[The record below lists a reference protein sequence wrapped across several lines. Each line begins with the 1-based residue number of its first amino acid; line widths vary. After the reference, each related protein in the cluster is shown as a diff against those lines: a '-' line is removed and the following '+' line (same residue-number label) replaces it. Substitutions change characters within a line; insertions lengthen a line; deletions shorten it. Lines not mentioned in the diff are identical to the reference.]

1 MQSEREKRFRK
12 ALEGAA
18 QLVARYGDEFLP
30 VFIRLEH
37 EVQEM
42 EKRNSAMERAKAL
55 AKKLADDEERP
66 QRAIRSKAS
75 RRPASAP
82 PSP

>member
-1 MQSEREKRFRK
+1 MLSEREKRFRK

-18 QLVARYGDEFLP
+18 QLVANYGDEFLP

-42 EKRNSAMERAKAL
+42 ERRNSAMERARAL
-55 AKKLADDEERP
+55 AQKLADEERP

>member
-18 QLVARYGDEFLP
+18 QLVAHYGDEFLP

-37 EVQEM
+37 EVQEI
-42 EKRNSAMERAKAL
+42 ERRNSAIERARAL
-55 AKKLADDEERP
+55 AQKLADEERP

>member
-1 MQSEREKRFRK
+1 MQSEREKRFHK

-30 VFIRLEH
+30 VFIRLEQ

-42 EKRNSAMERAKAL
+42 ERRKSALERARAL
-55 AKKLADDEERP
+55 AKKLADEERP